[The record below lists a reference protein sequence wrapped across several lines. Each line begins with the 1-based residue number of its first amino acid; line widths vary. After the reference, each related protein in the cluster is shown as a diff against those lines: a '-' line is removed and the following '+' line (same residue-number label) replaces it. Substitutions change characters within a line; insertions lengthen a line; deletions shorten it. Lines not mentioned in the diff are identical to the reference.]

1 MYPLQNQ
8 LNVGY
13 VGDMQRIKKKRKE
26 KKVSMKYMMK
36 NEGR

>member
-13 VGDMQRIKKKRKE
+13 VGDMQRIKKKG
-26 KKVSMKYMMK
+26 KKKK
-36 NEGR
+36 FNEIYDEE